1 MSGQNIAFNVEG
13 MSCEHCVNAIKAA
26 LTKLNGVYDV
36 IVDLNSK
43 RVAVEYDEERVSAD
57 ILRETIEDAG
67 YKVR

>member
-1 MSGQNIAFNVEG
+1 MSSQNTAFYVED
-13 MSCEHCVNAIKAA
+13 MSCEHCVNTIKAE

-36 IVDLNSK
+36 IVDLKSK

-67 YKVR
+67 FTVR